1 MSKMSGK
8 QKVVSGFDLDAF
20 VGEAEGKAGE
30 APHPKP
36 LKPQAKRQTPTK
48 PVKEQLTERIQF
60 KITKS
65 ELSKLQKE
73 IGLVPVSKW
82 LRHHLKGQGVI

>member
-1 MSKMSGK
+1 MSKMKGK

-20 VGEAEGKAGE
+20 VGEAEGKVGE

-36 LKPQAKRQTPTK
+36 PKPQAKRHVPTK
-48 PVKEQLTERIQF
+48 PIKEQLTERIQF

-65 ELSKLQKE
+65 EYVKLQKE

-82 LRHHLKGQGVI
+82 LRHSLKEQGII